1 MVKSLADCVLPIIQ
15 LIEHTISQPGKHC
28 DTILKAMSDI
38 AEKCPQYLR
47 CQFDILI
54 QLCLKSLESTFI
66 SDTRKHLCIEIVVSW
81 AENAPSTMRK
91 RGASYLGQLGK
102 KFCRKLCSTI
112 FECHS
117 HPSLPC
123 RVNYLLLMMTRL
135 DEDDEW
141 ESEDSLE
148 DDFER

>member
-1 MVKSLADCVLPIIQ
+1 MLFEEYSVINYKDTKFSCFICNLFVYFLPQIRTAAVKAI
-15 LIEHTISQPGKHC
+15 T
-28 DTILKAMSDI
+28 
-38 AEKCPQYLR
+38 
-47 CQFDILI
+47 
-54 QLCLKSLESTFI
+54 TFI
-66 SDTRKHLCIEIVVSW
+66 SDTRKHLCIEIVVSL